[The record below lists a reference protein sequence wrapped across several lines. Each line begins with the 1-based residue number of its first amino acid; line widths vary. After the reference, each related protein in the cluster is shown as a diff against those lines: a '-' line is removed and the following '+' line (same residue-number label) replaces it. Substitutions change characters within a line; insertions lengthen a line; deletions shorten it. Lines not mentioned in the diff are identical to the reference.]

1 MKKILSILALFCA
14 VVSVNAQIAT
24 ENSKVLDNV
33 SVGVTVGATTPLD
46 FNSVFPLNTNLGLKI
61 SKEFTP
67 VVGMQIEGLAIL
79 NDNHF
84 SDVKTLVKAT
94 NVGVN
99 GTVNLSNLLCG
110 YNGSPRKFE
119 VSTVTGLGWLH
130 TWTTSCNYLTAKTGV
145 DLAWNLGSNK
155 EHSIVVTPAVFW
167 NLNKYDKIAFNK
179 NGAQLGLNI
188 GYVYHFMTS
197 NGTHHFK
204 TYDIGAMN
212 DELRLANE
220 KINTLRTELAKKP
233 KTTET
238 VVTER
243 LVEKVRT
250 EWVVWFAQN
259 SAELTTDAVKTL
271 NTVGSNSIVD
281 IVATA
286 SPEGTV
292 EFNQKLSEKRAE
304 AVATFLKGRG
314 VKVNSY
320 MGMGVQGGASNRLA
334 IVTVTE

>member
-1 MKKILSILALFCA
+1 MLALILNVISA
-14 VVSVNAQIAT
+14 SAQTAI
-24 ENSKVLDNV
+24 EDSKVLDNV
-33 SVGVTVGATTPLD
+33 GVGVTVGASTPLD
-46 FNSVFPLNTNLGLKI
+46 LNSVFPLNTNVGLKLT
-61 SKEFTP
+61 KDFTP
-67 VVGMQIEGLAIL
+67 AIGMQIEGLTIL

-84 SDVKTLVKAT
+84 SNVKTVVKAT

-99 GTVNLSNLLCG
+99 GTINLSNLLCG

-155 EHSIVVTPAVFW
+155 AHSIVVTPAVYW

-233 KTTET
+233 KTIKT
-238 VVTER
+238 VVTEL

-250 EWVVWFAQN
+250 EWIVGFAQN
-259 SAELTTDAVKTL
+259 SAKLTSDAKKIL
-271 NTVGSNSIVD
+271 DTVNGTVD

-286 SPEGTV
+286 SPEGLTSH
-292 EFNQKLSEKRAE
+292 NQKLSEKRATT
-304 AVATFLKGRG
+304 VADYLIQRG
-314 VKVNSY
+314 VTINSCI
-320 MGMGVQGGASNRLA
+320 GKGVQGNASNRLA
-334 IVTVTE
+334 IITVAE